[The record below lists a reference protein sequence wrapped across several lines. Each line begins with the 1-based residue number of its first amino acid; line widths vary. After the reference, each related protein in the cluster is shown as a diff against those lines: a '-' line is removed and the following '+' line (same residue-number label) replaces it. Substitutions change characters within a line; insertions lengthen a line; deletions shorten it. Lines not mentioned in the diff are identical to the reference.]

1 MTKLAFF
8 AALAFASLGTA
19 ALAGKLRYQL
29 PEETAAFRPG
39 PGIEAAQ
46 DHCATC
52 HSVDYVNS
60 QPPKQGRA
68 FWEAEVQKMIKVYGA
83 PIEQSDVKAIV
94 DYLAKT
100 Y

>member
-1 MTKLAFF
+1 MRKFALVTLALVPL
-8 AALAFASLGTA
+8 AAPGLAAQLSY
-19 ALAGKLRYQL
+19 KL
-29 PEETAAFRPG
+29 PEETATFRPG
-39 PGIEAAQ
+39 PGIGAAQ

-52 HSVDYVNS
+52 HSADYVSS
-60 QPPKQGRA
+60 QPAKQGQA

-83 PIEQSDVKAIV
+83 PIDQADVKAIV